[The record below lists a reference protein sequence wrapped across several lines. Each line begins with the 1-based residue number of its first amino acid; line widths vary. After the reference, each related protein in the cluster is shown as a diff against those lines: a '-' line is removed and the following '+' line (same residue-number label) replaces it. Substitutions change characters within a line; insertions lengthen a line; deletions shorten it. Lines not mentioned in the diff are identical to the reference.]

1 VLSTDPPSPPPLDA
15 GGFSSWLARTTD
27 ALAGRGDA
35 EVPCGTCTAC
45 CTASQFVPV
54 GPDETDTLAHIPSE
68 LLFAAPRMPPG
79 HVVLGYDEHGRC
91 PMLID
96 DRCSIYAHR
105 PRTCRT
111 YDCRVF
117 PASGVEVDRDD
128 PDKAA
133 IGSRTRRWRF
143 THPTPADQVA
153 HDAVQAAGRFV
164 TEHPEVV
171 SPGGAPVPATARA
184 VLAVE
189 VHRAFLAADHG
200 SGGPTLL
207 EHPPGPQAVRV
218 ELHRRRRD
226 DPDG

>member
-1 VLSTDPPSPPPLDA
+1 MAEDHASHTTRPAGSVTAWMREVQAALGGEADA
-15 GGFSSWLARTTD
+15 DVACDG
-27 ALAGRGDA
+27 
-35 EVPCGTCTAC
+35 CTAC

-117 PASGVEVDRDD
+117 PASGIEVDGDD

-133 IGSRTRRWRF
+133 IGRRARRWRF